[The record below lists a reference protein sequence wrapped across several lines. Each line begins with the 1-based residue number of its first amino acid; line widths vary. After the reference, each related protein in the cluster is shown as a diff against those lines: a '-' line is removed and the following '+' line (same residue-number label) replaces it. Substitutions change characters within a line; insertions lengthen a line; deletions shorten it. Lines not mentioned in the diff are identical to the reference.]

1 MWKYSCVHPMTC
13 AFQFTE
19 LLGAVSGVSLS
30 LALFLSLFMA
40 SFGTVVTHQKLD
52 CPEDTCVLIYK
63 MSETSQLLQRVFVY
77 CIKGGEYL

>member
-1 MWKYSCVHPMTC
+1 MTC

-30 LALFLSLFMA
+30 LALFLSLFMTN
-40 SFGTVVTHQKLD
+40 FGIVETHQKLD
-52 CPEDTCVLIYK
+52 CPENTCVLIYK